1 MARVHVQIAIETE
14 ERSDRWAC
22 RSPEFGFTVYGKT
35 REEARQE
42 VNKALAALLNSFHGD
57 LAAIERFLNQRGVR
71 YYDIQAEH
79 LNPSAATACPEPQ
92 VANGIGSQDRRTS
105 TEVAL
110 EEVVLA

>member
-1 MARVHVQIAIETE
+1 MARVYVQIAIETE

-22 RSPEFGFTVYGKT
+22 RSPEFGFTVYGIT

-42 VNKALAALLNSFHGD
+42 VNKALSALLNSFHGD

-71 YYDIQAEH
+71 YYDIHVDH
-79 LNPSAATACPEPQ
+79 LNPPAATTDRDPQ
-92 VANGIGSQDRRTS
+92 GANGIGSQDLPAS